1 MLKFLRALF
10 LLFVI
15 PALCMPAPATGA
27 SIADQWITGLKE
39 IDQKLRS
46 QQWKEAAEQSRKV
59 AGQMVTRGGRD
70 KDVAYSLAV
79 VSVFRALAEKG
90 LGDDDAADWYCDL
103 ALNLVPEIGK
113 TDLKPYGAVGAAVK
127 PKLLKSLQAD
137 PKPPL
142 EPGSPDEGHPKDVT
156 RPVIRKQVRP
166 EYPAGLSE
174 EGVAGRVIVE
184 TIIDVDGRPKH
195 CRVLDIQGGGPAMTY
210 AALDAL
216 REWRFDPARRDGK
229 PVKVYYVLT
238 ISFKQGKR

>member
-1 MLKFLRALF
+1 MLKLSRALF
-10 LLFVI
+10 LLFVV
-15 PALCMPAPATGA
+15 PALCMPAPAAGA
-27 SIADQWITGLKE
+27 SVADQWITGLKE

-46 QQWKEAAEQSRKV
+46 QQWQEAADQSRKV
-59 AGQMVTRGGRD
+59 AEQMVTRGGRD

-79 VSVFRALAEKG
+79 VAVFRALAEKG

-113 TDLKPYGAVGAAVK
+113 TDLKPYGAVGAAIK
-127 PKLLKSLQAD
+127 PKLLKSLSG

-142 EPGSPDEGHPKDVT
+142 EPGSADEGHPQDVT
-156 RPVIRKQVRP
+156 RPVVRKQVKP
-166 EYPAGLSE
+166 VYPAGLSE
-174 EGVAGRVIVE
+174 EGVAGRVVVE

-216 REWRFDPARRDGK
+216 REWRFDPSRRDGK

-238 ISFKQGKR
+238 INFRQGK

>member
-10 LLFVI
+10 LLFVMS
-15 PALCMPAPATGA
+15 ALGMPAPVAGA
-27 SIADQWITGLKE
+27 SMADRWITGLKE

-46 QQWKEAAEQSRKV
+46 QQWQEAADQSRKV
-59 AGQMVTRGGRD
+59 ARQMVTGGGRD

-103 ALNLVPEIGK
+103 ALSLVPEIGK
-113 TDLKPYGAVGAAVK
+113 TDLKPYGAVGAAIK
-127 PKLLKSLQAD
+127 PKLLKNPQSD

-156 RPVIRKQVRP
+156 RPVIREQVRP
-166 EYPAGLSE
+166 DYPAGLSE
-174 EGVAGRVIVE
+174 EGVAGRVVVE

-195 CRVLDIQGGGPAMTY
+195 CRILDIQGGGPAMTY
-210 AALDAL
+210 AALDVL
-216 REWRFDPARRDGK
+216 REWRFDPARQDGK

-238 ISFKQGKR
+238 INFKFGR